1 MKKFLLIIF
10 ILSGIN
16 LNAQDT
22 LPNFSAIS
30 TGKNVIISW
39 KNSYRKPVATI
50 NIQRSYD
57 SLKNFTTIGSILNPQ
72 NIENGYADF
81 NPPYNKMYYRIFIA
95 FEDGTYKISASAKP
109 VRIPEPE
116 PEPEPIPEL
125 KPGTER
131 KPGADSTYITPTKR
145 EVWQAEPVT
154 EPLSKV
160 PSLPSLKLPSEKE
173 ITYPSKRV
181 YATKDQNVIIHLP
194 DAIIKNYTIKFF
206 GENGNEIFILKRLK
220 EDYLILEKVYFMKS
234 GWFNFEIY
242 EADKLIEK
250 NKLFIPKDSKPN
262 K

>member
-1 MKKFLLIIF
+1 MRKLLLIIF
-10 ILSGIN
+10 IFSGIIV
-16 LNAQDT
+16 NAQDT

-30 TGKNVIISW
+30 MGKNVVISW
-39 KNSYRKPVATI
+39 KNVFVKPIATI

-95 FEDGTYKISASAKP
+95 FEDGTYKISTSAKP
-109 VRIPEPE
+109 IRVPEPE
-116 PEPEPIPEL
+116 PEPELQPDTEL
-125 KPGTER
+125 KPAT
-131 KPGADSTYITPTKR
+131 DSTSTSLPRKR

-154 EPLSKV
+154 EPSDKNL
-160 PSLPSLKLPSEKE
+160 SLPSLKLPSEKE

-206 GENGNEIFILKRLK
+206 TENGNEILILKRLK
-220 EDYLILEKVYFMKS
+220 EDYLILEKVYFMRS

>member
-1 MKKFLLIIF
+1 M
-10 ILSGIN
+10 LSAMSV
-16 LNAQDT
+16 NAQDT

-30 TGKNVIISW
+30 MEKNIVISW
-39 KNSYRKPVATI
+39 KNAYTKPVATI

-72 NIENGYADF
+72 NTENGYADF
-81 NPPYNKMYYRIFIA
+81 KPPYNKMFYRIFIA
-95 FEDGTYKISASAKP
+95 FEDGTYKISNSAKP
-109 VRIPEPE
+109 IRIPEPE
-116 PEPEPIPEL
+116 PEPIPVAEI
-125 KPGTER
+125 
-131 KPGADSTYITPTKR
+131 KPGADSTSGVPIKR
-145 EVWQAEPVT
+145 EVWQAEAVT

-160 PSLPSLKLPSEKE
+160 PSMPTLKLPTEKE

-206 GENGNEIFILKRLK
+206 NEKGNEILILKRLK
-220 EDYLILEKVYFMKS
+220 EDYLILEKVYFMRS

-250 NKLFIPKDSKPN
+250 NKLFIPKDLKPN